1 MGYSIEDIEKIS
13 EFKSWSDRQKID
25 ELLRIDCTMYTN
37 LGVDST
43 KTEKET
49 AKKNSRK
56 IYRLI
61 KAIDYKMGNDFLVAM
76 DR

>member
-1 MGYSIEDIEKIS
+1 
-13 EFKSWSDRQKID
+13 
-25 ELLRIDCTMYTN
+25 MYTN

-43 KTEKET
+43 KTEKEI

-61 KAIDYKMGNDFLVAM
+61 KGIDYKIGNDFLVAM

>member
-43 KTEKET
+43 KTEKEI
-49 AKKNSRK
+49 A
-56 IYRLI
+56 
-61 KAIDYKMGNDFLVAM
+61 
-76 DR
+76 

>member
-1 MGYSIEDIEKIS
+1 MAYNINDVEKIA

-25 ELLRIDCTMYTN
+25 KLLRIDCDIYTN
-37 LGVDST
+37 LGKDST

-49 AKKNSRK
+49 AKKHSRK

-61 KAIDYKMGNDFLVAM
+61 KGINNKLGNDFLVAM

>member
-1 MGYSIEDIEKIS
+1 MGYNIDDIEKIA
-13 EFKSWSDRQKID
+13 EFKSWNDRQKIN

-43 KTEKET
+43 KTEKEI

-61 KAIDYKMGNDFLVAM
+61 KGINYKMGNDFLVAM